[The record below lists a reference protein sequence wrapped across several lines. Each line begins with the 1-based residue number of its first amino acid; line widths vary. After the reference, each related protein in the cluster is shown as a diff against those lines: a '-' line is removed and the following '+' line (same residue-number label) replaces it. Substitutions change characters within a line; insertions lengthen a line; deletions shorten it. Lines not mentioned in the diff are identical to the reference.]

1 MVRAQ
6 VTRNAQVIEC
16 PSITYI
22 VDISTK
28 QDAKDEIALIGI
40 NIVWIVGAAAL
51 TIQL

>member
-1 MVRAQ
+1 MLHNP
-6 VTRNAQVIEC
+6 TLMEC

-40 NIVWIVGAAAL
+40 NIV
-51 TIQL
+51 